1 MINVPPTSDHAEVD
15 LGPAAGVT
23 DRGLR
28 HLRNEDAVALG
39 SQQTPGGLV
48 VVAVVCDGVS
58 SSPRPDEAS
67 QAAARASLPVLLEA
81 VRDSADLAEACVAAV
96 AAARASVAGLGE
108 PENERSATT
117 FLSAV
122 AARDQV
128 TLCWL
133 GDSRAYWL
141 APAESE
147 SEAESAQLTRDDSV
161 AEGMVEAGL
170 ATEDAAMALPHAHVL
185 TRWLDAEAADLDGD
199 PARAPHVERYYPARP
214 RGPAALLRRLV
225 ELPARRG
232 RTGPARPAPRADRP
246 ARRRE
251 RHGAVRGR
259 GRRRRQHH
267 RRPDPLPHPRALL
280 TRPRQYFAPTDPEN
294 VPGFIGKHIS
304 RILLPPA
311 AIREMPMYAVNS
323 PIAIGVKTARGP
335 AARDTPAQ

>member
-185 TRWLDAEAADLDGD
+185 TRWLGAEAADLGGD
-199 PARAPHVERYYPARP
+199 PARAPHVERFTLP
-214 RGPAALLRRLV
+214 GPGVLLLCSDG
-225 ELPARRG
+225 LWNY
-232 RTGPARPAPRADRP
+232 
-246 ARRRE
+246 
-251 RHGAVRGR
+251 
-259 GRRRRQHH
+259 
-267 RRPDPLPHPRALL
+267 RPDAAELARLALPRAL
-280 TRPRQYFAPTDPEN
+280 TDPLGAANDMVRFAVEAGGADN
-294 VPGFIGKHIS
+294 ITAVLIPYPFPGPS
-304 RILLPPA
+304 
-311 AIREMPMYAVNS
+311 
-323 PIAIGVKTARGP
+323 
-335 AARDTPAQ
+335 